1 MLMQNGSQPEVQTP
15 PENGTGDSVTTYL
28 DAIIQKIQREAE
40 TRQRL
45 FADRFTECPGECW
58 DGRLRT
64 TDETGRE
71 FSCACWLMAADCPYG
86 KRQRR
91 QLRDFFY
98 NSLTASAIPAIH
110 RNALFETKQTEA
122 LTAAHSWH
130 WQHKP
135 ILLLLGAKGIGK
147 SYAAARAYLRWVL
160 QNSPKDL
167 WQTSNRWQEFA
178 DDAASA
184 LCWMHIYKLVNDRDS
199 AETAAR
205 APFLVLDDL
214 ASEDATP
221 GGKARVNYV
230 ISERYDNL
238 KPTVITG
245 NLSVKDFVERYGER
259 IFDRISHYGTIA
271 NCTGENLRE
280 AG

>member
-1 MLMQNGSQPEVQTP
+1 MLTQNGSQPEVQTP
-15 PENGTGDSVTTYL
+15 PENGTGASVTTYL

-110 RNALFETKQTEA
+110 RNALFETRQTEA

-130 WQHKP
+130 WQSKP

-178 DDAASA
+178 KDAAEA
-184 LCWMHIYKLVNDRDS
+184 L
-199 AETAAR
+199 
-205 APFLVLDDL
+205 
-214 ASEDATP
+214 
-221 GGKARVNYV
+221 
-230 ISERYDNL
+230 YDNL

>member
-1 MLMQNGSQPEVQTP
+1 MAHI
-15 PENGTGDSVTTYL
+15 
-28 DAIIQKIQREAE
+28 DAIIRKISDEAAECTALLREAYK
-40 TRQRL
+40 
-45 FADRFTECPGECW
+45 ECPGECF
-58 DGRLRT
+58 DGLLHGV
-64 TDETGRE
+64 TDAGKE
-71 FSCACWLMAADCPYG
+71 FSRPCWFMASDCPYG

-98 NSLTASAIPAIH
+98 NSLSSTAIPAIH
-110 RNALFETKQTEA
+110 RNALFDVRQTEA
-122 LTAAHSWH
+122 LTAAQTWR
-130 WQHKP
+130 WQQKP

-147 SYAAARAYLRWVL
+147 SYAAARGYLRWVML
-160 QNSPKDL
+160 NCPRDL
-167 WQTSNRWQEFA
+167 WQTSSRWQEFA
-178 DDAASA
+178 DDASRA
-184 LCWMHIYKLVNDRDS
+184 LCWMHIYKLVNERDA

-221 GGKARVNYV
+221 AAKARVNYV

-245 NLSVKDFVERYGER
+245 NLNVKEFVARYGER
-259 IFDRISHYGTIA
+259 IFDRVSHYGTIA
-271 NCTGENLRE
+271 SCTGENLRE